1 MYKEREKETKKM
13 FCKRSS
19 INKAK
24 EEWKEGGR
32 EERRKWEREGGE
44 EVYRN
49 GQTEREANERG

>member
-1 MYKEREKETKKM
+1 MYKEREKETNKM

-44 EVYRN
+44 EGDRN
-49 GQTEREANERG
+49 GQKKREANKRG

>member
-32 EERRKWEREGGE
+32 EERRK
-44 EVYRN
+44 
-49 GQTEREANERG
+49 